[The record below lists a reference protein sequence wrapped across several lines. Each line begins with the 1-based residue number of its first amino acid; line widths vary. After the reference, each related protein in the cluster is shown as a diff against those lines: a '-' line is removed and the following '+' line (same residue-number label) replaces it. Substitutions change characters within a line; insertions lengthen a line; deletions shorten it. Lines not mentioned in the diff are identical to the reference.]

1 MVAPAV
7 IGVGLQ
13 VGSTLLGKRSSD
25 KAAAAAKRAAKIE
38 AAQLEKRANQ
48 EEAQGGRE
56 AIEIRRQG
64 LVIQSDAKAAMAA
77 SGGVTDD
84 VGAVKTLSDIH
95 GVTNYNALAALFTA
109 KETAQQ
115 TRDAA
120 KAVRAGGRSTASAY
134 KAEGRATLLRG
145 ASSVY
150 LTGKEANLWGNPK
163 AGATS

>member
-1 MVAPAV
+1 MPYAAA
-7 IGVGLQ
+7 IGIGLQ
-13 VGSTLLGKRSSD
+13 VGSSLLGKRSSD
-25 KAAAAAKRAAKIE
+25 KAAKAAKAAAKME

-84 VGAVKTLSDIH
+84 EGAVKTLSDIH
-95 GVTNYNALAALFTA
+95 GVVNYNALAALFTA

-120 KAVRAGGRSTASAY
+120 KVVRAGGRSTASAY

-145 ASSVY
+145 ASAVY
-150 LTGKEANLWGNPK
+150 SMGKEANLWGN
-163 AGATS
+163 